1 MAVLRSLVTTLGL
14 NAAQFR
20 QELKLA
26 TNDFG
31 SFKDDF
37 VKGAKVIGVAGA
49 AIGGVAIAGVTAL
62 AADIRE
68 TYTEVNEL
76 AKAGRNLGMS
86 ASQWDSWSQAA
97 SMAGSSG
104 EQLADVI
111 KDLQVRITDAAKTGG
126 GPLVDFFKQ
135 IGQSAEDWARMSP
148 EKQLESYVNEL
159 NKMSESDALFWLD
172 ELNDSAAELKDTL
185 LSGQFFAFAKQIE
198 SLGLSLSNVQFE
210 QIREAQNDIAKLE
223 NVMSGMW
230 RQVEA
235 AAAPVVSMI
244 TEGITDWVV
253 EAAEAQGGFKQLGI
267 TIVEYVLSAIEAV
280 AKTTEELFNG
290 IYTQGVKL
298 HVIDDAD
305 NGELVRRLDVQKGQ
319 LTAHYKELNEI
330 RQRTLK
336 NEIIDGLPTGKE
348 FFSGTEKDAERMRV
362 LNGQIEET
370 TKQVN
375 QLETQINKPFTFADD
390 LTKQLDTARAA
401 LKKVADEKPTDATPV
416 VRKGVAVIDDGK
428 AAAAVSQAGQQFKA
442 FTSQIVQSNAT
453 ALEKIDQQEAAALAK
468 MLDAAAKAKASA
480 TDVAAARIGIAEQYA
495 QERQKIAEQYA
506 PGDKA
511 EREAQEIFATIDA
524 LRQRDLISQADYLA
538 AKSQGIAD
546 HAATVAQMQVNRA
559 VTPSD
564 RLAGQVDPI
573 QETRNQLAEQ
583 QALYNAYYEQGIIDK
598 ARYEQLMVAA
608 SRTAVQ
614 AEQQAMID
622 AYASMSDFNATAV
635 DLIGQVG
642 DRFANMI
649 TGLATGQQTFE
660 EAMTNMAAT
669 IMNTM
674 FKALVD
680 LYVQALMTWAV
691 TSMLGVTGGAG
702 GSSGGSGTLIQSTAD
717 SFAGFFDSGGDIPSG
732 SWGIAGENGAEI
744 VKGPASVTSTKDT
757 AALLSGGSGSSG
769 SGAMVTNVYQTINVS
784 GAGDDALATATAQ
797 GAKQGA
803 ESALASVKQD
813 FSTNGQLRR
822 SLGV

>member
-26 TNDFG
+26 KNDFG

-86 ASQWDSWSQAA
+86 AAQWDSWSQAA
-97 SMAGSSG
+97 DLAGSSG
-104 EQLADVI
+104 EKLADVM

-135 IGQSAEDWARMSP
+135 IGQSADEWAKMSP

-185 LSGQFFAFAKQIE
+185 LSGQFFEFAKQIE
-198 SLGLSLSNVQFE
+198 SLGLSLSNVQFD
-210 QIREAQNDIAKLE
+210 QIREAQSDIAKLE

-235 AAAPVVSMI
+235 AAAPVVSLI
-244 TEGITDWVV
+244 TEGITDWIV

-305 NGELVRRLDVQKGQ
+305 NGELVRRLDMQKGQ

-336 NEIIDGLPTGKE
+336 NEVIDGLPTGKE
-348 FFSGTEKDAERMRV
+348 FFSGTEKDAERMRA

-390 LTKQLDTARAA
+390 LTTQLDTARAA
-401 LKKVADEKPTDATPV
+401 LKKVADEKPAEVKPV

-428 AAAAVSQAGQQFKA
+428 AGAALKQAGQQFN
-442 FTSQIVQSNAT
+442 TLMSQIVQSNAT
-453 ALEKIDQQEAAALAK
+453 ALEKIDQQESAALAK
-468 MLDAAAKAKASA
+468 MFDAAAKSKASA
-480 TDVAAARIGIAEQYA
+480 ADVAAARVSIAEQFA
-495 QERQKIAEQYA
+495 RERQKIADQYA

-524 LRQRDLISQADYLA
+524 LRQRDLISQADYLT
-538 AKSQGIAD
+538 AKNQAIAD
-546 HAATVAQMQVNRA
+546 HAAAVAQMQVNQA
-559 VTPSD
+559 VSPAD
-564 RLAGQVDPI
+564 RLAGRVDPI

-622 AYASMSDFNATAV
+622 AWASMSDFNATAV

-649 TGLATGQQTFE
+649 TGLASGQQTFE
-660 EAMTNMAAT
+660 EAMTNMAST
-669 IMNTM
+669 IMNTV

-691 TSMLGVTGGAG
+691 TSMLGVGGGAG
-702 GSSGGSGTLIQSTAD
+702 GASGGGGTLIQSTAD

-757 AALLSGGSGSSG
+757 AALLSGGSGG
-769 SGAMVTNVYQTINVS
+769 GGTMVTNVYQTINVS
-784 GAGDDALATATAQ
+784 GAGDDALAAATAQ

-803 ESALASVKQD
+803 ESALASVRQD

>member
-1 MAVLRSLVTTLGL
+1 M
-14 NAAQFR
+14 
-20 QELKLA
+20 
-26 TNDFG
+26 
-31 SFKDDF
+31 
-37 VKGAKVIGVAGA
+37 
-49 AIGGVAIAGVTAL
+49 
-62 AADIRE
+62 
-68 TYTEVNEL
+68 
-76 AKAGRNLGMS
+76 
-86 ASQWDSWSQAA
+86 
-97 SMAGSSG
+97 
-104 EQLADVI
+104 
-111 KDLQVRITDAAKTGG
+111 
-126 GPLVDFFKQ
+126 DFFKQ
-135 IGQSAEDWARMSP
+135 IGQSAEDWAKMSP

-185 LSGQFFAFAKQIE
+185 LSGQFFEFTKQIE
-198 SLGLSLSNVQFE
+198 SLGLSLSNVQFD
-210 QIREAQNDIAKLE
+210 QIREAQRDIAKLE

-244 TEGITDWVV
+244 TEGITDWIV

-305 NGELVRRLDVQKGQ
+305 NGELVRRLDMQKGQ

-336 NEIIDGLPTGKE
+336 NEVIDGLPTGKE
-348 FFSGTEKDAERMRV
+348 FFSGTEKDAERMRA

-375 QLETQINKPFTFADD
+375 QLEKQINKPFTFADD
-390 LTKQLDTARAA
+390 LTTQLDAARAA
-401 LKKVADEKPTDATPV
+401 LKKVADEKPAEVKPV

-428 AAAAVSQAGQQFKA
+428 AGTALKQAGQQFN
-442 FTSQIVQSNAT
+442 TLMSQIVQSNAT
-453 ALEKIDQQEAAALAK
+453 ALEKIDQQESAALAK
-468 MLDAAAKAKASA
+468 MLDAAAKSKASA
-480 TDVAAARIGIAEQYA
+480 ADVAAARFSIAEQFA
-495 QERQKIAEQYA
+495 RERQKIAEQYA

-538 AKSQGIAD
+538 AKNQAIAD
-546 HAATVAQMQVNRA
+546 HAAAVAQMQVNQA
-559 VTPSD
+559 VSPAD

-608 SRTAVQ
+608 SHAAVQ

-622 AYASMSDFNATAV
+622 AYASMSDFNALSV
-635 DLIGQVG
+635 DLISDVG
-642 DRFANMI
+642 DRFSNMI
-649 TGLATGQQTFE
+649 TGLASGQQTFE
-660 EAMTNMAAT
+660 QAMQNMAST
-669 IMNTM
+669 IMNTV
-674 FKALVD
+674 FNALVK
-680 LYVQALMTWAV
+680 LYTQALMTWAV
-691 TSMLGVTGGAG
+691 TSMLGITAGGGAG
-702 GSSGGSGTLIQSTAD
+702 GASGGGGTLIQSTAD

-769 SGAMVTNVYQTINVS
+769 GGGMIANVYQTINVS
-784 GAGDDALATATAQ
+784 GAGDDALAAATAQ

-822 SLGV
+822 TLGV

>member
-1 MAVLRSLVTTLGL
+1 
-14 NAAQFR
+14 
-20 QELKLA
+20 
-26 TNDFG
+26 
-31 SFKDDF
+31 
-37 VKGAKVIGVAGA
+37 
-49 AIGGVAIAGVTAL
+49 
-62 AADIRE
+62 
-68 TYTEVNEL
+68 
-76 AKAGRNLGMS
+76 
-86 ASQWDSWSQAA
+86 
-97 SMAGSSG
+97 
-104 EQLADVI
+104 
-111 KDLQVRITDAAKTGG
+111 
-126 GPLVDFFKQ
+126 
-135 IGQSAEDWARMSP
+135 MSP

-185 LSGQFFAFAKQIE
+185 LSGQFFEFTKQIE
-198 SLGLSLSNVQFE
+198 SLGLSLSNVQFD
-210 QIREAQNDIAKLE
+210 QIREAQRDIAKLE

-244 TEGITDWVV
+244 TEGITDWIV

-305 NGELVRRLDVQKGQ
+305 NGELVRRLDMQKGQ

-336 NEIIDGLPTGKE
+336 NEVIDGLPTGKE
-348 FFSGTEKDAERMRV
+348 FFSGTEKDAERMRA

-375 QLETQINKPFTFADD
+375 QLEKQINKPFTFADD
-390 LTKQLDTARAA
+390 LTTQLDAARAA
-401 LKKVADEKPTDATPV
+401 LKKVADEKPAEVKPV

-428 AAAAVSQAGQQFKA
+428 AGTALKQAGQQFN
-442 FTSQIVQSNAT
+442 TLMSQIVQSNAT
-453 ALEKIDQQEAAALAK
+453 ALEKIDQQESAALAK
-468 MLDAAAKAKASA
+468 MLDAAAKSKASA
-480 TDVAAARIGIAEQYA
+480 ADVAAARFSIAEQFA
-495 QERQKIAEQYA
+495 RERQKIAEQYA

-538 AKSQGIAD
+538 AKNQAIAD
-546 HAATVAQMQVNRA
+546 HAAAVAQMQVNQA
-559 VTPSD
+559 VSPAD

-608 SRTAVQ
+608 SHAAVQ

-622 AYASMSDFNATAV
+622 AYASMSDFNALSV
-635 DLIGQVG
+635 DLISDVG
-642 DRFANMI
+642 DRFSNMI
-649 TGLATGQQTFE
+649 TGLASGQQTFE
-660 EAMTNMAAT
+660 QAMQNMAST
-669 IMNTM
+669 IMNTV
-674 FKALVD
+674 FNALVK
-680 LYVQALMTWAV
+680 LYTQALMTWAV
-691 TSMLGVTGGAG
+691 TSMLGITAGGGAG
-702 GSSGGSGTLIQSTAD
+702 GASGGGGTLIQSTAD

-769 SGAMVTNVYQTINVS
+769 GGGMIANVYQTINVS
-784 GAGDDALATATAQ
+784 GAGDDALAAATAQ

-822 SLGV
+822 TLGV